1 MIYLKCI
8 MHYKKEE
15 EKYKDRITDFN
26 SITDENGI
34 KNIEVITDEGTVY
47 DKYYDEQVS
56 AYVAVR
62 HFFNWLCKE
71 ASDLKEEEK
80 TYLRNL
86 IKPFKKDV
94 KSITKKENNRGY
106 EWLSI
111 IVEDNEPL
119 LLPGF
124 KKGTQYKGL
133 ELDKKYT
140 RRI

>member
-1 MIYLKCI
+1 